1 MVIHF
6 PQLFLWGAAL
16 SSYQTEGGNFNS
28 DWTAW
33 EKEKNLQAAGRAC
46 DHYSLYKEDFR
57 LARQLNLNSLRISF
71 EWARIYP
78 NPGIIADEELHHYI
92 EVINTLRALELK
104 PLVSLHHFTNPLWFI
119 QKGGWQ
125 NSSNIDFFLKYVRTI
140 ASAFKDTVEYWIIFN
155 EPLVYIYNGFVRGNW
170 PPGTHSLTLAQKVLA
185 NITSAYITAYQEI
198 KSIYAQTP
206 CQVSFSKHLRL
217 FSGCPQFSFGL
228 NNVAAFVRHKL
239 FNMQLLEY
247 LSEKRCMDFIGI
259 NYYCKE
265 YVQYDGLLGREC
277 EHSNHRERR
286 NHPGWYVCSQGLYEL
301 LMSLKK
307 FGLPLIVTENGSAEE
322 KNADYSEYL
331 NTHVHAVAKALRDGV
346 DIRGYLWWAL
356 MDNFE
361 WDKGFKERFGLMNV
375 DYSTLERSVRPFA
388 LEYAK
393 IAAQN
398 KVEI

>member
-16 SSYQTEGGNFNS
+16 SSYQAEGGNFNS
-28 DWTAW
+28 DWAAW
-33 EKEKNLQAAGRAC
+33 EKEKKLQTAGKAC
-46 DHYSLYKEDFR
+46 DHYSLFKEDFR

-78 NPGIIADEELHHYI
+78 APGTIAHQELNHYI
-92 EVINTLRALELK
+92 EVINTLAALGLK

-119 QKGGWQ
+119 QKGGWLTA
-125 NSSNIDFFLKYVRTI
+125 SNIDFFLEYVRTI
-140 ASAFKDTVEYWIIFN
+140 ASAFKDKVEYWIIFN
-155 EPLVYIYNGFVRGNW
+155 EPLVYIYNGFVKGNW
-170 PPGTHSLTLAQKVLA
+170 PPGAHSLTVAQKVLA

-198 KSIYAQTP
+198 KRIYAQTP
-206 CQVSFSKHLRL
+206 CQVSISKHLRV
-217 FSGCPQFSFGL
+217 FSGCPHFSFGL
-228 NNVAAFVRHKL
+228 NDVAAFVRNKL
-239 FNMQLLEY
+239 FNMQLLER
-247 LSEKRCMDFIGI
+247 LHNKRCMDFIGI

-265 YVQYDGLLGREC
+265 YVQFDGFAGREC
-277 EHSNHRERR
+277 THTDHRERR
-286 NHPGWYVCSQGLYEL
+286 NHMGWYVYPQGLYEL
-301 LMSLKK
+301 LMRLKK
-307 FGLPLIVTENGSAEE
+307 FNLPVIVTENGSTEE
-322 KNADYSEYL
+322 KNTDYREYMM
-331 NTHVHAVAKALRDGV
+331 THVQAVARALKDGV

-361 WDKGFKERFGLMNV
+361 WDKGFKERFGLTNI
-375 DYSTLERSVRPFA
+375 DYSTFERSVRPFA